1 MDIKRPPLT
10 RPTGQT
16 TSPQTTQLTN
26 QGTVT
31 PAVNTVPVT
40 AVSQAQAIDGV
51 DVVVQSS
58 TLKQLDQLWS
68 SKQFGR
74 IVDVIAAEI
83 APLLQADFKGLDGNA
98 LVAATSKVYVLE
110 ERLKATL
117 NQLSMTDAAPV
128 KMQALGLAKDLAT
141 VSTAIFR
148 QAVVLQDRNETQ
160 PVTAWLVAKD
170 THKNAHKWSPEEH
183 LAYVAQ
189 KTVEFYLKGGQDSQ
203 VRQVDGDF
211 LKSLK
216 SGALCEYVV
225 DAYDVARAAV
235 VEDGKA
241 SPGHTVLSQGNDA
254 FSAGTFEVQKDA
266 RGDITQVLIGTFS
279 GHYRTGLDAQEHLA
293 RHVVAALS
301 QLYPT
306 KAPAELVAMVVRREG
321 QATNPRTIEVIGRG
335 IGLEGAHA
343 QQLETALKAEAM
355 RWQPLQLQD
364 GPKGTAS
371 ALGKEL
377 AGIKDWVVGAI
388 KDGLFLDEG
397 KRFAAPRNPGA
408 KPAQVN
414 GSNIVLAAAPK
425 RAEAATNVMDVL
437 ARIDAFMEKAVVS
450 ADSVVGQQLIGT
462 LAALNDYA
470 KKLPSSVVNQTAKVE
485 IERLAARWNNGVAG
499 KTGADLGLVFSQ
511 APTADR
517 TTRLVATINPKAT
530 DDQLK
535 DMLRAG
541 MDVARFN
548 TAHGSLDDKIG
559 VMKKLRLFAAE
570 MGKDVTI
577 QVDLEG
583 PKLRLRK
590 FENPQKLPNNDIW
603 LKTGETATL
612 TTKDILGSQQGMLFP
627 VDYPTLCDDVKPG
640 DPVSMNDAT
649 VKLVVKAVDKAAG
662 TVTCEVVTGGKVWDN
677 KGVAFPQSKLSGS
690 TVTDED
696 LQNLTALIDHVD
708 VFAQSFVQDAS
719 DVLFLRARMADLGQV
734 KPVIAKIE
742 RGNIAL
748 DEAELLKIALAA
760 DGLMVARGDLGVE
773 LGELK
778 LPMAERLIRE
788 VGEKTG
794 RPVMLATEV
803 MMSVLSESRG
813 SRGDVDALF
822 GAVHDRR
829 FQAIM
834 LGKETSA
841 HKSPGDVIREVS
853 GYISFGEQE
862 RDKPKAKAQ
871 PSLGRT
877 TAAALFVSKGQ
888 SAKPVTTTSTTTSPE
903 NT

>member
-1 MDIKRPPLT
+1 MDIKRSNIT
-10 RPTGQT
+10 RPLGQT
-16 TSPQTTQLTN
+16 TPLATTQS
-26 QGTVT
+26 T
-31 PAVNTVPVT
+31 PSPAVT
-40 AVSQAQAIDGV
+40 AVDAVVDTKSAAIDGV
-51 DVVVQSS
+51 DAVVQSS
-58 TLKQLDQLWS
+58 TIKQLDQLWA
-68 SKQFGR
+68 SKQYGK
-74 IVDVIAAEI
+74 IVDVIAAEV
-83 APLLQADFKGLDGNA
+83 APLLQADFKGLDGNS

-117 NQLSMTDAAPV
+117 NQLSMTDAGPA

-148 QAVVLQDRNETQ
+148 QAVVLQDRNDTR
-160 PVTAWLVAKD
+160 PVTAWIVAKD

-189 KTVEFYLKGGQDSQ
+189 KTVEFYIKGGQESQ
-203 VRQVDGDF
+203 IRSVDGDF

-235 VEDGKA
+235 VEEGRP

-279 GHYRTGLDAQEHLA
+279 GHYRTGLDVQEHLA
-293 RHVVAALS
+293 RHVVAGLT
-301 QLYPT
+301 QLYPN
-306 KAPAELVAMVVRREG
+306 KSPAELVAMVVRREG

-355 RWQPLQLQD
+355 RWQPLQLLQA
-364 GPKGTAS
+364 GPKGPGS

-388 KDGLFLDEG
+388 NDGLFLDEG
-397 KRFAAPRNPGA
+397 KRAPNLAAPLVNPQQFPKAELVGA
-408 KPAQVN
+408 TSSRRS
-414 GSNIVLAAAPK
+414 G
-425 RAEAATNVMDVL
+425 AATDVLQVL

-450 ADSVVGQQLIGT
+450 GDSVVGQQLIGT
-462 LAALNDYA
+462 LSALNEYA
-470 KKLPSSVVNQTAKVE
+470 KQLPAGAVNGAAKAE

-499 KTGADLGLVFSQ
+499 KTGADLGLVFSSP
-511 APTADR
+511 PTADR
-517 TTRLVATINPKAT
+517 TTRIVATVNPKAT

-548 TAHGSLDDKIG
+548 TAHGSLDEKIG

-590 FENPQKLPNNDIW
+590 FDNPQKLANNDIW

-662 TVTCEVVTGGKVWDN
+662 SITCEVITGGKVWDN
-677 KGVAFPQSKLSGS
+677 KGVAFPQSKLSGN

-696 LQNLTALIDHVD
+696 VQNLTALIDHVD

-719 DVLFLRARMADLGQV
+719 DVIFLRERMADLGQV

-748 DEAELLKIALAA
+748 NEDALLKIALAA

-773 LGELK
+773 LGEAK
-778 LPMAERLIRE
+778 LPVAERLIRE

-803 MMSVLSESRG
+803 MMSVLSESRA
-813 SRGDVDALF
+813 SRGDVDALY
-822 GAVHDRR
+822 GAVTERR
-829 FQAIM
+829 FHAIM

-841 HKSPGDVIREVS
+841 HKNPGDVIREVS

-862 RDKPKAKAQ
+862 RDKPKAKPQ
-871 PSLGRT
+871 PTLGRT
-877 TAAALFVSKGQ
+877 TAAALFVSRGQ
-888 SAKPVTTTSTTTSPE
+888 SALKPTRTATTSE

>member
-1 MDIKRPPLT
+1 
-10 RPTGQT
+10 
-16 TSPQTTQLTN
+16 
-26 QGTVT
+26 
-31 PAVNTVPVT
+31 
-40 AVSQAQAIDGV
+40 
-51 DVVVQSS
+51 
-58 TLKQLDQLWS
+58 
-68 SKQFGR
+68 
-74 IVDVIAAEI
+74 
-83 APLLQADFKGLDGNA
+83 
-98 LVAATSKVYVLE
+98 LE

-117 NQLSMTDAAPV
+117 NQLSMTDAGPA

-148 QAVVLQDRNETQ
+148 QAVVLQDRNDTR
-160 PVTAWLVAKD
+160 PVTAWIVAKD

-183 LAYVAQ
+183 HSYVAQ
-189 KTVEFYLKGGQDSQ
+189 KTVEFYLKGGQESQ
-203 VRQVDGDF
+203 IRSVDGDF

-235 VEDGKA
+235 VEEGRP
-241 SPGHTVLSQGNDA
+241 SPGHTVLSQGNEA
-254 FSAGTFEVQKDA
+254 FTAGTFEVQKDA

-279 GHYRTGLDAQEHLA
+279 GHYRTGLDVQEHLA
-293 RHVVAALS
+293 RHVVAGLT
-301 QLYPT
+301 QLYPN
-306 KAPAELVAMVVRREG
+306 KSPAELVAMVVRREG

-355 RWQPLQLQD
+355 RWQPLQLAD
-364 GPKGTAS
+364 GPKGSSS
-371 ALGKEL
+371 ALAKEL
-377 AGIKDWVVGAI
+377 AGIKDWVVGSI
-388 KDGLFLDEG
+388 KDGLFLDEA
-397 KRFAAPRNPGA
+397 KRQPNVATP
-408 KPAQVN
+408 
-414 GSNIVLAAAPK
+414 SK
-425 RAEAATNVMDVL
+425 RAGAATDVLQVL

-450 ADSVVGQQLIGT
+450 GDSVVGHQLIGT
-462 LAALNDYA
+462 LSALNEYA
-470 KKLPSSVVNQTAKVE
+470 KQLPAGAVNGTAKAE

-499 KTGADLGLVFSQ
+499 KTGADLGLVFSSP
-511 APTADR
+511 PTADR
-517 TTRLVATINPKAT
+517 TTRIVATVNPKAT

-548 TAHGSLDDKIG
+548 TAHGSLDEKIG

-590 FENPQKLPNNDIW
+590 FDNPQKLANNDIW

-627 VDYPTLCDDVKPG
+627 VDYPTLCDDVKAG

-662 TVTCEVVTGGKVWDN
+662 TVTCEVITGGKVWDN
-677 KGVAFPQSKLSGS
+677 KGVAFPQSKLSGN

-719 DVLFLRARMADLGQV
+719 DVIFLRERMADLGQV

-748 DEAELLKIALAA
+748 DEAELLKIALAS

-773 LGELK
+773 LGEAK
-778 LPMAERLIRE
+778 LPVAERLIRE

-803 MMSVLSESRG
+803 MMSVLSESRA
-813 SRGDVDALF
+813 SRGDVDALY
-822 GAVHDRR
+822 GAVTERR
-829 FQAIM
+829 FHAIM

-862 RDKPKAKAQ
+862 RDKPRAKPQ
-871 PSLGRT
+871 PTLGRT
-877 TAAALFVSKGQ
+877 TAAALFVSRGQ
-888 SAKPVTTTSTTTSPE
+888 SALKPAAATTPE